1 MWAEGSRLST
11 RPWDVRR
18 ALVDG
23 CVQCGRR
30 ATSDRRVRTDPR
42 VTRADGTFLLLRGLR
57 REASERHRRGIGEAR
72 RLFVK
77 AWTEGVDSGQFVSS
91 VDVAT

>member
-1 MWAEGSRLST
+1 M

-23 CVQCGRR
+23 CVPRGRR

-42 VTRADGTFLLLRGLR
+42 VTRAEGTFWLLRGLR
-57 REASERHRRGIGEAR
+57 ASAQERQG
-72 RLFVK
+72 LFVK
-77 AWTEGVDSGQFVSS
+77 AWRTKGFDSGQFVSS